1 MFHHLHADNWQRT
14 LSIAS
19 FTIFAFVF
27 LLTLIRVARMP
38 RKRVNHLEQLPLEND
53 THEQPR

>member
-1 MFHHLHADNWQRT
+1 MFHRILVEDWQRA

-27 LLTLIRVARMP
+27 VLTFIRVLRMP
-38 RKRVNHLEQLPLEND
+38 RKRVSHLENLPLEND
-53 THEQPR
+53 THEQRR